1 MAFETAR
8 IMPDGTIK
16 YGFILTEEELENLPE
31 VDQVKYGETLE
42 RLRRERDEY
51 LERTKGLDKD

>member
-1 MAFETAR
+1 MAMETAR
-8 IMPDGTIK
+8 IMPDGAIK

-31 VDQVKYGETLE
+31 VDQKQDGETLE

-51 LERTKGLDKD
+51 LERTQDLDKI